1 MSFAPNWD
9 DVYVKHRWDAV
20 PANWENVGP
29 PPSGTTIDLHIAL
42 NAHRENAL
50 VDALYEVS
58 DPRHPKYGSHLS
70 KAQVAEL
77 VAPHPDALAL
87 VHSWLEHHGVPP
99 ASVSA
104 THGGGWLTVAA
115 VPVPQA
121 NALLGASYQLCRHAE
136 THETVLRTL
145 GYSLPAALLAHVQT
159 VAPTTHFGSPH
170 ARGLCG
176 ATA

>member
-9 DVYVKHRWDAV
+9 DVYVKHTWDAV
-20 PANWENVGP
+20 PANWESVGP

-50 VDALYEVS
+50 TDALYEVS

-70 KAQVAEL
+70 KAQVAAL

-104 THGGGWLTVAA
+104 THGGGWLT
-115 VPVPQA
+115 
-121 NALLGASYQLCRHAE
+121 LYRHAV

-145 GYSLPAALLAHVQT
+145 GYALPAALLAHVQT